1 MAVGVALPF
10 GHIHSDALAALAR
23 LAGTYGVH
31 SVRLA
36 PGRALLL
43 LGVAAENADAL
54 AHEAARL
61 GLIVDADDP
70 RRRIVACPGKPA
82 CASGFIAAR
91 TLATEVAQSLV
102 LARELTG
109 AANSAIPPS
118 LKGGG
123 RRPPA

>member
-10 GHIHSDALAALAR
+10 GHIHSDALAALTR

-54 AHEAARL
+54 AHEAAETP
-61 GLIVDADDP
+61 GYELI
-70 RRRIVACPGKPA
+70 
-82 CASGFIAAR
+82 SGAIK
-91 TLATEVAQSLV
+91 
-102 LARELTG
+102 TG
-109 AANSAIPPS
+109 ARLAIWLS
-118 LKGGG
+118 E
-123 RRPPA
+123 RI